1 MHYVFMG
8 VSGSGKT
15 TVARG
20 VAQELGLPF
29 ADADDFH
36 PEANIAKM
44 ARGIPLTDEDR
55 LPWLQALAAW
65 ISEREREGTS
75 SVVTCSA
82 LRRSYRDLLRR
93 SAPGVFFLHLHGS
106 AELIGKRIRERR
118 GHFMPPQ
125 LLDSQFATLE
135 PLAPDEAGAVLDVSA
150 SPEDL
155 IAEAVR
161 IVTGLRNAQA

>member
-1 MHYVFMG
+1 M
-8 VSGSGKT
+8 
-15 TVARG
+15 
-20 VAQELGLPF
+20 
-29 ADADDFH
+29 
-36 PEANIAKM
+36 
-44 ARGIPLTDEDR
+44 
-55 LPWLQALAAW
+55 
-65 ISEREREGTS
+65 
-75 SVVTCSA
+75 TCSA